1 VVKIYK
7 GIDVFSGTTVTS
19 WKSVKNSGIQM
30 VYIKATDGVSYIN
43 PLMVS
48 QYQGAKAAG
57 ILVGFYHF
65 AKANSPIS
73 EYQHFIGTINNYEQD
88 LKPCLDY
95 EIIRPDY
102 SFINQFMSQNSN
114 LIYYGPH
121 SIADHTGIPINKI
134 WIPEPGTLPLN
145 TRGYA
150 GIQYS
155 FTGTVNGITNY
166 VCLDI
171 FGSNVLQSNVT
182 PPGPVV
188 IIPVDPT
195 IYNIQRQLNVMTH
208 ASLVTDGILGP
219 LTTAKIKQF
228 EQIVGIVVDGIWGP
242 QCASATAQIY
252 SKPLCGLAYKKPIP
266 TRLIQFR
273 MGISIDGIFGT
284 NTVNSVK
291 AWQKSNGL
299 VPDGILG
306 PFSWVKLLS
315 YKLELS

>member
-1 VVKIYK
+1 MYQGVDDH
-7 GIDVFSGTTVTS
+7 GIDVFSGTNVIN
-19 WKSVKNSGIQM
+19 WNLVDKSGVQM
-30 VYIKATDGVSYIN
+30 VYIKATEGISYTN

-65 AKANSPIS
+65 AATNSPIS
-73 EYQHFIGTINNYEQD
+73 EYKYFIDTISKFKQD

-95 EIIRPDY
+95 EIISTNY
-102 SFINQFMSQNSN
+102 NYINQFMSQNSN
-114 LIYYGPH
+114 MIFYGPH

-171 FGSNVLQSNVT
+171 FDINVLQSNVT
-182 PPGPVV
+182 PPSPVV
-188 IIPVDPT
+188 IIPVDPA

-208 ASLVTDGILGP
+208 AGLVTDGIQGP

-228 EQIVGIVVDGIWGP
+228 EQIVGIAVDGIWGP
-242 QCASATAQIY
+242 QCANATAQIY
-252 SKPLCGLAYKKPIP
+252 AKPMCGLPYHHVIP

-273 MGISIDGIFGT
+273 VGTSIDGIFGPIT
-284 NTVNSVK
+284 AAKVK

-299 VPDGILG
+299 VPDGIFG
-306 PFSWVKLLS
+306 PLSWGKLLS
-315 YKLELS
+315 